1 MTHMFKHM
9 LLCVMG
15 MFKICCVPPPSWSAF
30 SGLHW
35 EKISLVVME
44 GSAVVEAETA
54 LLQMLLLS
62 ESDEHLGNVS
72 KHMAKVSA
80 VPAQGQRGDQL

>member
-1 MTHMFKHM
+1 MTHKFQTHVSMCHGNVSCKNSRPGV
-9 LLCVMG
+9 LSVVCIG
-15 MFKICCVPPPSWSAF
+15 GKN
-30 SGLHW
+30 
-35 EKISLVVME
+35 SLMIME
-44 GSAVVEAETA
+44 GSAVVEGESV

-62 ESDEHLGNVS
+62 ESDNHLGKVS